1 MPTVEVS
8 TFRVVHERGKG
19 SETREIVGKIF
30 AVVAS
35 AAALGVL
42 DWDFDRRPVQVEVSE
57 YQLEQKPR
65 GYIAD
70 LVAAYRRDN

>member
-19 SETREIVGKIF
+19 SEARDTISKIF

-35 AAALGVL
+35 VGTMGVL

-57 YQLEQKPR
+57 YQLEQKPK

-70 LVAAYRRDN
+70 LVAAFRRDN